1 MLAHDAIEEL
11 RKRFK
16 SDEARDLSATYL
28 IHVKGEGGGAW
39 LTCITEGECHFIPH
53 EIESQETKFDC
64 AISIEAED
72 LAMIMDGRMSAM
84 TAALSGALAVDG
96 ELALAM
102 KLVPIF
108 FN

>member
-1 MLAHDAIEEL
+1 VLAHDAIEEL

-16 SDEARDLSATYL
+16 SDAARDLSATYL

-39 LTCITEGECHFIPH
+39 LTCITEGECQFIPH
-53 EIESQETKFDC
+53 EIESGTKFDC
-64 AISIEAED
+64 AISIDAED
-72 LAMIMDGRMSAM
+72 LAMIMDGRMTAM